1 MIFTRKQKIV
11 IVLSIILFMLIIPI
25 LLWIDYYDSI
35 EYYNTSLGGNIARMY
50 AYSNLTSNLYMSYWM
65 GFSILVGIV
74 ANAYK
79 GLNSIK
85 FLLLSLAISPI
96 GGFIAVILSKKSYT
110 EEFCLRQGIKQC
122 SECREYVDIQAKKC
136 KYCMSTFAS
145 HKKTSKNI
153 EKPQPEDD
161 IKSKPVTESIKQY
174 NKSKESVEP
183 NKDISQ
189 LNISKFKGMSKY
201 EIINGYIGNHQ
212 VLYDTLTTYTFSE
225 KEIEFL
231 SKVTSILSKQKDKTD
246 ERIISRSFIVLKN
259 HIEELKYID
268 I

>member
-1 MIFTRKQKIV
+1 MVFTSKQKIV
-11 IVLSIILFMLIIPI
+11 SILSIILFMLMIPI
-25 LLWIDYYDSI
+25 LLWINYYDSI
-35 EYYNTSLGGNIARMY
+35 EHYNTSLGGNIARMN
-50 AYSNLTSNLYMSYWM
+50 AYTNLTSNLYISYWM
-65 GFSILVGIV
+65 GFAILVGVV

-85 FLLLSLAISPI
+85 FFLLSLAISPI
-96 GGFIAVILSKKSYT
+96 GGLIAIMLSKKSYT
-110 EEFCLRQGIKQC
+110 KEFCLRQGIKQC
-122 SECREYVDIQAKKC
+122 SECREYVDIEAKKC
-136 KYCMSTFAS
+136 KYC
-145 HKKTSKNI
+145 TSIFVFQNI
-153 EKPQPEDD
+153 KKPQSEDD
-161 IKSKPVTESIKQY
+161 IKSKPVTESIKQH

-183 NKDISQ
+183 KKDISQ